1 MTNLQ
6 IAIDKA
12 LAALEPS
19 TLQRYEGGKVVEQY
33 TVEPAYVGPLQRK
46 TIELL
51 VDAAVKLE
59 ALQRRKAE
67 CAYAVPCLQCIHQTC
82 GSHKE
87 NALLAP
93 LTDTL
98 TPIDIMLAYAETVP

>member
-6 IAIDKA
+6 IAIEKA

-19 TLQRYEGGKVVEQY
+19 TLQRHEGGKVVDVY
-33 TVEPAYVGPLQRK
+33 KVEPAYIGPLQRR
-46 TIELL
+46 TIALL

-59 ALQRRKAE
+59 ALQRRKVE
-67 CAYAVPCLQCIHQTC
+67 CAYPVPCLQCIHRTC
-82 GSHKE
+82 GSHRD